1 MLQHGTMAL
10 AAIAKPYECRCS
22 LVLLDVEARRGGL
35 IGPNILYESQISG
48 AGASLETICQGNR
61 DGSTS
66 ILAEGSRE
74 GHKECL

>member
-48 AGASLETICQGNR
+48 AGASWRRPARETVT
-61 DGSTS
+61 DPLDS
-66 ILAEGSRE
+66 SR
-74 GHKECL
+74 G